1 MLKTIPSWIY
11 WLIAGAVVVIAAV
24 AAAEY
29 LEAATSLLPGG
40 EGTGER

>member
-1 MLKTIPSWIY
+1 MPTIPNWIY

-29 LEAATSLLPGG
+29 LDAATSMLPGVG
-40 EGTGER
+40 STG